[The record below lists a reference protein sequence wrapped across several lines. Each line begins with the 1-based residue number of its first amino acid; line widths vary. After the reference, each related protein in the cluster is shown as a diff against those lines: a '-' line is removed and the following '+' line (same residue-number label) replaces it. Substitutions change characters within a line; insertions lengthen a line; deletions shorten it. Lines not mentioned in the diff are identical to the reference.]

1 MGEPE
6 PPYLGPQPLPW
17 ARALIDSAEQPIPQY
32 GTPEWAALPD
42 TSRAKIAACVIAAE
56 AWRSSSDPREVA
68 TRIRLEITQLADD
81 EAREPQ
87 LWTADVVA
95 SVHVTAT
102 LPSYAELCRRRGE
115 GEAEAR
121 ADLHP
126 STSKSSSD
134 RPMSPGPAHG
144 RSLKSWRSPA

>member
-121 ADLHP
+121 ANTHRRRMGLP
-126 STSKSSSD
+126 VARQVVSQ
-134 RPMSPGPAHG
+134 
-144 RSLKSWRSPA
+144 